1 MDLSIMAVHTEEQ
14 LRSCFAVRIRVFVEE
29 QGVSPEEEM
38 DDYDASPSAAR
49 HFLIMHG
56 NEPAAAARW
65 IMYDGKTA
73 KLQRIA
79 VMKPYRGYGI
89 GRQIIQAMEED
100 VRAQGVP
107 AIILDAQ
114 THAEAFYEKL
124 GYRTVSEEPFL
135 DAGIRHV
142 RMRKEL

>member
-1 MDLSIMAVHTEEQ
+1 MGLSIMPVHTEEQ

-29 QGVSPEEEM
+29 QGVAPEEEM

-49 HFLIMHG
+49 HFLIMNG

-79 VMKPYRGYGI
+79 VMKPYRGQGI

-107 AIILDAQ
+107 AVILDAQ
-114 THAEAFYEKL
+114 TQAEAFYEKL
-124 GYRTVSEEPFL
+124 GYRTISDEPFL
-135 DAGIRHV
+135 DAGIWHV

>member
-1 MDLSIMAVHTEEQ
+1 MDLSIVPVHTEEQ
-14 LRSCFAVRIRVFVEE
+14 LRDCFAVRVRVFVEE
-29 QGVSPEEEM
+29 QGVSPEEEI
-38 DDYDASPSAAR
+38 DEYDASPSAAR
-49 HFLIMHG
+49 HFLIKNG

-79 VMKPYRGYGI
+79 VMKPYRGYGL

-100 VRAQGVP
+100 VRTQGVP
-107 AIILDAQ
+107 TIILDAQ

-124 GYRTVSEEPFL
+124 GYKTISTEPFL
-135 DAGIRHV
+135 DAGIWHV